1 MNTTDTMVEYVKKI
15 TDPLVKSLSEALPE
29 SNDPQSLKRLKELV
43 SYAESQR
50 ARLAVLKRRVDEICE
65 ERRQELTKE
74 FEKEH
79 ENDEK
84 KPTRDLRNVYVKAG
98 MSQELSTQSF
108 LDELQDILKGRVSLG
123 QSYFKTFNI
132 EDRTGYNNNEL
143 RIM

>member
-1 MNTTDTMVEYVKKI
+1 MNTADTMVEYVKKI

-123 QSYFKTFNI
+123 QSYLKTFNL
-132 EDRTGYNNNEL
+132 EDRAGYNNNEL

>member
-15 TDPLVKSLSEALPE
+15 TDPLVKSLSEPLPE

-123 QSYFKTFNI
+123 QSYLRSFNI

-143 RIM
+143 RLM

>member
-1 MNTTDTMVEYVKKI
+1 MNTADTMVEYVKKI

-79 ENDEK
+79 ESDEK

-98 MSQELSTQSF
+98 MSQELSAQSF

-123 QSYFKTFNI
+123 QSYLRSFNL
-132 EDRTGYNNNEL
+132 EDRAGYNNNEL

>member
-15 TDPLVKSLSEALPE
+15 TDPLVKSLSEPLPE

-123 QSYFKTFNI
+123 QSYLKTFNL

>member
-1 MNTTDTMVEYVKKI
+1 MNTADTMVEYVKKI
-15 TDPLVKSLSEALPE
+15 TDPLVKSLSETLPE

-79 ENDEK
+79 ESDEK

-123 QSYFKTFNI
+123 QSYLKTFNL
-132 EDRTGYNNNEL
+132 EDRAGYNNNEL

>member
-1 MNTTDTMVEYVKKI
+1 MNTADTMVEYVKKI
-15 TDPLVKSLSEALPE
+15 TDPLVKSLSEPLPE

-123 QSYFKTFNI
+123 QSYLKTFNL

>member
-79 ENDEK
+79 ESDEK

-98 MSQELSTQSF
+98 MSQELSAQSF

-123 QSYFKTFNI
+123 QSYLKTFNL
-132 EDRTGYNNNEL
+132 EDRAGYNNNEL

>member
-79 ENDEK
+79 ESDEK

-123 QSYFKTFNI
+123 QSYLKTFNL
-132 EDRTGYNNNEL
+132 EDRAGYNNNEL

>member
-1 MNTTDTMVEYVKKI
+1 MNTADTMVEYVKKI

-79 ENDEK
+79 ESDEK

-123 QSYFKTFNI
+123 QSYLRSFNL

>member
-15 TDPLVKSLSEALPE
+15 TDPLVKSLSEPLPE

-108 LDELQDILKGRVSLG
+108 LDGLQDILKGRVSLG
-123 QSYFKTFNI
+123 QSYLKTFNI

>member
-29 SNDPQSLKRLKELV
+29 SSDPQSLKRLKELV

-79 ENDEK
+79 ESDEK

-123 QSYFKTFNI
+123 QSYLKTFNL
-132 EDRTGYNNNEL
+132 EDRAGYNNNEL

>member
-1 MNTTDTMVEYVKKI
+1 MNTADTMVEYVKKI

-29 SNDPQSLKRLKELV
+29 NNDPQSLKRLKELV

-79 ENDEK
+79 ESDEK

-98 MSQELSTQSF
+98 MSQELSAQSF

-123 QSYFKTFNI
+123 QSYLKTFNL
-132 EDRTGYNNNEL
+132 EDRAGYNNNEL

>member
-79 ENDEK
+79 ESDEK

-123 QSYFKTFNI
+123 QSYLRSFNL
-132 EDRTGYNNNEL
+132 EDRAGYNNNEL

>member
-15 TDPLVKSLSEALPE
+15 TDPLVKSLSEPLPE

-79 ENDEK
+79 ESDEK

-123 QSYFKTFNI
+123 QSYLKTFNL

>member
-15 TDPLVKSLSEALPE
+15 TDPLVKSLSEPLPE

-79 ENDEK
+79 ESDEK

-123 QSYFKTFNI
+123 QSYLKTFNI

>member
-15 TDPLVKSLSEALPE
+15 TDPLVKSLSEPLPE
-29 SNDPQSLKRLKELV
+29 SNDPQSLKRVKELV

-79 ENDEK
+79 ESDEK

-123 QSYFKTFNI
+123 QSYLKTFNI

>member
-15 TDPLVKSLSEALPE
+15 TDPLVKSLSEPLPE

-123 QSYFKTFNI
+123 QSYLKTFNI

-143 RIM
+143 RLM

>member
-15 TDPLVKSLSEALPE
+15 TDPLVKSLSEPLPE

-143 RIM
+143 RLM

>member
-79 ENDEK
+79 ESDEK

-123 QSYFKTFNI
+123 QSYLRTFRI
-132 EDRTGYNNNEL
+132 EDQAGFVSNEM
-143 RIM
+143 RIQ

>member
-79 ENDEK
+79 ESDEK

-123 QSYFKTFNI
+123 QSYLKTFNI

>member
-15 TDPLVKSLSEALPE
+15 TDPLVKSLSEPLPE

-123 QSYFKTFNI
+123 QSYLKTFNI

>member
-1 MNTTDTMVEYVKKI
+1 MNTADTMVEYVKKI

-79 ENDEK
+79 ESDEK

-98 MSQELSTQSF
+98 MSQELSAQSF

-123 QSYFKTFNI
+123 QSYLKTFNL
-132 EDRTGYNNNEL
+132 EDRAGYNNNEL

>member
-15 TDPLVKSLSEALPE
+15 TDPLVKSLSEPLPE

-123 QSYFKTFNI
+123 QSYLKTFNL
-132 EDRTGYNNNEL
+132 EDRAGYNNNEL

>member
-15 TDPLVKSLSEALPE
+15 TDPLVKSLSEPLPE

-79 ENDEK
+79 ESDEK

-123 QSYFKTFNI
+123 QSYLRSFNI